1 MNFEEVNEEQ
11 AEKNDYLV
19 GCPLRPTEEKWSH
32 ISALDASAGLRA
44 IRRFSR
50 NVDGHG

>member
-19 GCPLRPTEEKWSH
+19 GCPLRPTEEKWSSH
-32 ISALDASAGLRA
+32 FRVRCIGGTPGDPTLLA
-44 IRRFSR
+44 
-50 NVDGHG
+50 